1 LIFRWKFRPTYNAD
15 RQVADHRQPI
25 RCVAPRLDARGEF
38 GCAGHTAATRPSP
51 WSSAAPVIAGVFA
64 VPALGNTLGD
74 AADRKAKGMAGTL
87 QGNRTATLA
96 TDGVEQAELVQPRK
110 GVTDESARVQIVPLS
125 EGEIQAI
132 NRMDSDVR
140 QFVNDIFR
148 AGKPVGVI
156 CHGHWTLVEADP
168 VPGRTLASFPSVRS
182 DIRNAGGN
190 VVDEEVG
197 TDQGLVS
204 SRSPGDLDA
213 FRAKIVEGFAEGE
226 HKVHDQGGTA

>member
-1 LIFRWKFRPTYNAD
+1 M
-15 RQVADHRQPI
+15 
-25 RCVAPRLDARGEF
+25 
-38 GCAGHTAATRPSP
+38 
-51 WSSAAPVIAGVFA
+51 
-64 VPALGNTLGD
+64 GD